1 MSVPTPPAVVD
12 PAEADAIDARATA
25 DDKVSFRRLGY
36 EMRRP
41 TWDDSDLGHVAG
53 RTVVVTGATAGLGRA
68 AAQMFAGLGARV
80 VLLARDETR
89 GRTAVAEIAAATG
102 NSDLGLVICDLSS
115 LDSVRRA
122 AAQLLETEPQLH
134 VLVNN
139 AGVLLNERLESPDG
153 YELVLAT
160 NLLGPFLLTELL
172 LDRLIDSAPA
182 RIIEVSSGGMYSQ
195 RIDVDDPHTE
205 HRDYVGP
212 AVYSRTKRAQVIVTE
227 MRGAMLAD
235 RGVVCHSMH
244 PGWAATP
251 GVSSS
256 IPDFEAKFRDILRTP
271 EQGADTIVWLGA
283 ADEPARST
291 GGFWLDRRVRETHRS
306 DATRETQDERD
317 RLWALCRALT
327 GLDE

>member
-1 MSVPTPPAVVD
+1 VELVDYLHIVRRRMVLILVITLACVAGAGVATALQTTTYRASVRLIVSGASSVSDVDEIARRQLAVQRAVAFSQIASTPPAVSAALKV
-12 PAEADAIDARATA
+12 A
-25 DDKVSFRRLGY
+25 DDSGPYSSCASPSVS
-36 EMRRP
+36 
-41 TWDDSDLGHVAG
+41 
-53 RTVVVTGATAGLGRA
+53 
-68 AAQMFAGLGARV
+68 
-80 VLLARDETR
+80 
-89 GRTAVAEIAAATG
+89 
-102 NSDLGLVICDLSS
+102 
-115 LDSVRRA
+115 
-122 AAQLLETEPQLH
+122 
-134 VLVNN
+134 
-139 AGVLLNERLESPDG
+139 
-153 YELVLAT
+153 
-160 NLLGPFLLTELL
+160 
-172 LDRLIDSAPA
+172 
-182 RIIEVSSGGMYSQ
+182 SSGGMYSQ

-212 AVYSRTKRAQVIVTE
+212 AVDSRTKRAQVIVTE